1 MFTVE
6 IGGRPIAI
14 TNADEAQARD
24 VFEGEEFK
32 QDLRA
37 MTSDG
42 APLWDGKAPL
52 TIRPASQVEVDAFE
66 APEFD
71 VDDDGDEENG
81 DGVFVT
87 FLVPIDHDHEKMLAD
102 NSPSA
107 LTSPLRK
114 PGS

>member
-1 MFTVE
+1 
-6 IGGRPIAI
+6 
-14 TNADEAQARD
+14 
-24 VFEGEEFK
+24 
-32 QDLRA
+32 

-52 TIRPASQVEVDAFE
+52 TIRPASQMEVAAFE
-66 APEFD
+66 APELD
-71 VDDDGDEENG
+71 VDDAGDEENG

-87 FLVPIDHDHEKMLAD
+87 FLVPIDHDHEKMVAD

-114 PGS
+114 PSS